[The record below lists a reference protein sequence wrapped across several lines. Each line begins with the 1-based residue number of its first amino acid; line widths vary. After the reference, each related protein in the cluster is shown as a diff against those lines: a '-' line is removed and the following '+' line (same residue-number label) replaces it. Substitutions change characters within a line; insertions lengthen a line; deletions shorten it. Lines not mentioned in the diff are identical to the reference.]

1 MIFWINSEISRN
13 VKLENQATVAKKS
26 TSKNRKK
33 CHVGQLIGFFPQ
45 DKLFWTHFYPMISMI
60 CVIISI
66 NLFECKTMQS
76 IVVHTTFE
84 YVWISHA
91 RPMSIPRFHGR
102 GSKPIFS
109 VDFGLRWFV
118 STCRPCGFTKR
129 FETAHRPWG
138 IIWWSLFFE
147 WVFEYIS
154 SQPNMVNLFINA
166 LSQVSCGSANLYMD
180 WFCWNFHGIWA
191 GACWNLDFLTIQF
204 FREKC
209 NLCFHYTSYPHSN
222 TFPISNDQLGP
233 CQHAIHVGLVP

>member
-1 MIFWINSEISRN
+1 MKIKQQWQ
-13 VKLENQATVAKKS
+13 KNQHRRTG
-26 TSKNRKK
+26 KK

-118 STCRPCGFTKR
+118 SIP
-129 FETAHRPWG
+129 A
-138 IIWWSLFFE
+138 
-147 WVFEYIS
+147 
-154 SQPNMVNLFINA
+154 
-166 LSQVSCGSANLYMD
+166 
-180 WFCWNFHGIWA
+180 
-191 GACWNLDFLTIQF
+191 
-204 FREKC
+204 
-209 NLCFHYTSYPHSN
+209 
-222 TFPISNDQLGP
+222 
-233 CQHAIHVGLVP
+233 GLVDSQSVLRQHIVHEESFGDYCFLNGFMITIFGTKHVVHGFESLRCRKSAVARRICMGCFD